1 MTSGSRAVGTPNPR
15 LKEALTKPA
24 SYIDGRR
31 NRAPMN
37 NGLPGFPGSATAY
50 IVENTEARDG
60 VQAFEVPSNEKNLHK
75 GRTKGRTQEAIVAA
89 SASPSRV
96 EGPASI

>member
-1 MTSGSRAVGTPNPR
+1 
-15 LKEALTKPA
+15 
-24 SYIDGRR
+24 
-31 NRAPMN
+31 MN
-37 NGLPGFPGSATAY
+37 NGLTIRSFLPGFPGSATAY

-60 VQAFEVPSNEKNLHK
+60 VPAFEVPSNEKNLHK